1 MITQNLLINFS
12 IIIFSSSLISIF
24 LFYFK
29 DRITF
34 GSEQPSKVNRK
45 IHTSRVTRLGSLSF
59 LPLFLIVVEID
70 NILLRNVIYFSYSIF
85 LIGFIE
91 DAFLTISQ
99 YIRFLF
105 MLILVSIFLL
115 QNNFYI
121 YDFQNQILNYF
132 FVGNILI
139 SFCFSLLG
147 FMLIINGF
155 NFIDGIN
162 GLLLGMCMIILGVYA
177 YHSYNI
183 SDNIFLITICML
195 ACCLTLYYLNI
206 STGKILVGDGGAY
219 FIGFL
224 IGAISIYICNLGILN
239 SLNIAFLLFYPIIEV
254 CVSFFRRFLK
264 KGEKSFHADNYHL
277 HQLVYFS
284 LKKIILKKGININ
297 HVHINSLSSICIL
310 FPFSIMILIGETI
323 KDFVNNFYIL
333 LSFCTIYLLFY
344 IYLVH
349 KYKNN

>member
-29 DRITF
+29 DRINF

-224 IGAISIYICNLGILN
+224 IGAI
-239 SLNIAFLLFYPIIEV
+239 
-254 CVSFFRRFLK
+254 
-264 KGEKSFHADNYHL
+264 
-277 HQLVYFS
+277 
-284 LKKIILKKGININ
+284 IILKKGININ